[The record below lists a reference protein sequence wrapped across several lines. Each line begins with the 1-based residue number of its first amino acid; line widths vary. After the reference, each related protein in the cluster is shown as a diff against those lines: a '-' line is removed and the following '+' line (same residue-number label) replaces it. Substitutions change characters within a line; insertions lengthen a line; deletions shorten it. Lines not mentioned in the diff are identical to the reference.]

1 MLDWHL
7 YLVRCHDGSL
17 YAGITTDVARRFAVH
32 QDGLV
37 HISEL
42 SDKFVKKPTD
52 VVRVNQKVSVTVLMI
67 DLERKRISLSMR
79 SDSSPPEQP
88 GSDT

>member
-1 MLDWHL
+1 M
-7 YLVRCHDGSL
+7 YL
-17 YAGITTDVARRFAVH
+17 
-32 QDGLV
+32 
-37 HISEL
+37 SEM

-52 VVRVNQKVSVTVLMI
+52 VVRVNPKVSVTVLTI

-88 GSDT
+88 ESDT